1 MSAAAQAFVILL
13 REGMEAAL
21 VVAIVI
27 TFLHRTGRER
37 LRSTV
42 YGGIVAAAI
51 VSVVAAVLL
60 QRIAISQ
67 EAFEGFLLLFA
78 AVMVGTLLVW
88 MHRHARTLRREIED
102 GLAAITDSGRPSF
115 AAGVGVFLFTFVTV
129 LREGI
134 ETVLLLRV
142 SGFDSEELLTL
153 AAGLLAVAISI
164 GFAIGFVRGTV
175 RIDLARFFRVTSIVL
190 AFFVLQLLVNAVHE
204 LTEAEIVPTTPQL
217 MAAIGPIVRNGS
229 LFVAGLLLLP
239 LWLLLVPGRPAAE
252 AAAANPAEGRKQ
264 RALALRSQ
272 RGRQIAAGVAV
283 AAVLLLVADTF
294 VFRRPLTLS
303 PATPVTLAAGVVR
316 IPVASLAERSLHRFS
331 ACVAGRTV
339 RFLLRREQ
347 GRTIGAM
354 DACRLCG
361 DRGYV
366 QDGELLLCV
375 NCEAE
380 INPATFG
387 QPGGCN
393 PIPIAVRE
401 EGGEVIIAEAEL
413 ARHATLFAE
422 PGPAGTAA
430 TVIRC
435 LVCGMEVDAARAV
448 RVEHEGTTAR
458 LCPMPGCA
466 EAFRRNPEPFLRARQ
481 AAGR

>member
-21 VVAIVI
+21 VVSIVL

-37 LRSTV
+37 LRGAV
-42 YGGIVAAAI
+42 YGGIAAAVI
-51 VSVVAAVLL
+51 VSVAGAALL
-60 QRIAISQ
+60 QRIEIDQ

-88 MHRHARTLRREIED
+88 MHRHARTLRREIER
-102 GLAAITDSGRPSF
+102 GLAAITAPERPSV
-115 AAGVGVFLFTFVTV
+115 AASVGVFLFTFVTV

-134 ETVLLLRV
+134 ETALLLRV
-142 SGFDSEELLTL
+142 SGFNTEELLTL
-153 AAGLLAVAISI
+153 AAGLLAIAISI
-164 GFAIGFVRGTV
+164 GFAIGFVRGAW
-175 RIDLARFFRVTSIVL
+175 RIDLARFFRVTTIVL
-190 AFFVLQLLVNAVHE
+190 AFFVLQLLVNSVHE

-217 MAAIGPIVRNGS
+217 MAAIGPVVRNGS

-239 LWLLLVPGRPAAE
+239 LWLLLVPGRSAPATT
-252 AAAANPAEGRKQ
+252 AANPAEARKQ
-264 RALALRSQ
+264 RAVALRSQ
-272 RGRQIAAGVAV
+272 RGRQIAAGVAL
-283 AAVLLLVADTF
+283 AAVLLLVGDTF
-294 VFRRPLTLS
+294 FFRRPLTLS
-303 PATPVTLAAGVVR
+303 PATPVSVVDGAVR
-316 IPVASLAERSLHRFS
+316 IPTADLAERTLHRFS
-331 ACVAGRTV
+331 TSVAGRTV
-339 RFLLRREQ
+339 RFLLRREH

-401 EGGEVIIAEAEL
+401 EADAVIIAEAEL
-413 ARHATLFAE
+413 ARHASIFTD
-422 PGPAGTAA
+422 PGHARSA
-430 TVIRC
+430 TVSC
-435 LVCGMEVDAARAV
+435 LVCGMEVDSARAV
-448 RVEHEGTTAR
+448 TVEYAGRTVR
-458 LCPMPGCA
+458 FCPMPGCA
-466 EAFRRNPEPFLRARQ
+466 EAFQRNPEPFLRARQ
-481 AAGR
+481 AIRR